1 MDFPIYEGDM
11 TDYWVAYRLHGPV
24 QIGTKV
30 DLGDAVIKPGTGSP
44 SVSGLL
50 AMTYPASDRDEAEQK
65 ANGEIEKQANRI
77 VSSLAFTFDEG
88 LILGDHYKIRE
99 ADAPNKSKTDSTLN
113 AGQWELEVGEQVYQ
127 NIKQDLK
134 TNNSVSRG
142 LNWYS
147 ITVSTENHED
157 RLVAAWTGLEAVAT
171 NQQTNFNFSP
181 QVEQELRDAK
191 DDVLNAINAP
201 NSEEHTWVAS
211 FFGKMLSGVKEEDN
225 DAAVSRVTSNEIDDQ
240 FLSNVNDIEEA
251 VEEVYDARNKIVHAG
266 LDISD
271 AVSTANKAE
280 ELLKELLIARLPDA
294 FSEFIGKQVPSRCR
308 YLVNPDDFLRVIFQ
322 NDFSKEL
329 SREGIW
335 EGGFAITRNLYDGHV
350 PLQNLV
356 GSGEPLTEVS
366 GKGDTYRLNRN
377 YFT

>member
-1 MDFPIYEGDM
+1 M

-24 QIGTKV
+24 QIETKV

-50 AMTYPASDRDEAEQK
+50 EIIYHASDRDEAEQK
-65 ANGEIEKQANRI
+65 ASGEIEKQANRI

-99 ADAPNKSKTDSTLN
+99 ADAPNKSKTDSTLK
-113 AGQWELEVGEQVYQ
+113 AGQRELEVGEQVYQ

-134 TNNSVSRG
+134 ANNSVSRG

-191 DDVLNAINAP
+191 NDVLNGINAP
-201 NSEEHTWVAS
+201 NSEKHTWIAG
-211 FFGKMLSGVKEEDN
+211 FFGKMLSGLKEEDN
-225 DAAVSRVTSNEIDDQ
+225 DEAVSRITSNEIDDQ
-240 FLSNVNDIEEA
+240 FLSNVNDIEKA
-251 VEEVYDARNKIVHAG
+251 VDEVYDARNKIVHAG

-271 AVSTANKAE
+271 AVTTANKAE
-280 ELLKELLIARLPDA
+280 ELLKELLIALLPDA
-294 FSEFIGKQVPSRCR
+294 FSGFIGKQAPNRR
-308 YLVNPDDFLRVIFQ
+308 RHLVDPDDFLRVIFQ
-322 NDFSKEL
+322 NDFSQEL
-329 SREGIW
+329 SREEIW
-335 EGGFAITRNLYDGHV
+335 EGGFAITRDLYDGHV
-350 PLQNLV
+350 HLQNLV
-356 GSGEPLTEVS
+356 GSGEPLNEVS
-366 GKGDTYRLNRN
+366 GKDNTYRLNRS
-377 YFT
+377 YFN

>member
-1 MDFPIYEGDM
+1 M

-24 QIGTKV
+24 QIETKV

-50 AMTYPASDRDEAEQK
+50 EIIYAASDRDEAEEK

-77 VSSLAFTFDEG
+77 ISSLAFTFDEG

-113 AGQWELEVGEQVYQ
+113 ASQWELEVGKQVYQ

-134 TNNSVSRG
+134 TSNSVRRG
-142 LNWYS
+142 LNWYG

-157 RLVAAWTGLEAVAT
+157 RLVAAWTGLEAIAT
-171 NQQTNFNFSP
+171 NQQTNFNFSQ

-191 DDVLNAINAP
+191 DDVLDAINAP
-201 NSEEHTWVAS
+201 NSEEHTWVAG
-211 FFGKMLSGVKEEDN
+211 FFGKMISEVKEEDN
-225 DAAVSRVTSNEIDDQ
+225 DVAVARVTSNEIDNQ
-240 FLSNVNDIEEA
+240 FLSNVNDVEDA
-251 VEEVYDARNKIVHAG
+251 VEEVYNARNKIVHAG
-266 LDISD
+266 LDISG

-294 FSEFIGKQVPSRCR
+294 FSGFIGSQVPNRRR
-308 YLVNPDDFLRVIFQ
+308 YLVDPDDFLRVIFQ
-322 NDFSKEL
+322 NDFSNEL
-329 SREGIW
+329 SREEIW
-335 EGGFAITRNLYDGHV
+335 EGGFAITRDLYDGHV
-350 PLQNLV
+350 HLQNLV

-366 GKGDTYRLNRN
+366 GKSDVYRLNRS
-377 YFT
+377 YFI